1 MGLLSGKSV
10 AVIGATGGIGS
21 DIVASALGEGAS
33 VHAIGRDAARL
44 GGLAGNLASRSTLD
58 LSQPE
63 GWPQVIEALPA
74 LDGIVVCSGK
84 LDMSP
89 FRTLSPAKLEES
101 LQVNVMGPAML
112 TKSLLRSGKLAPSC
126 SVVFIGSIAGIRA
139 IPGNLSYATAKS
151 ALRGLVRNLALE
163 LAPRRIR
170 VNLVSPGLVLA
181 GMGVGIRDSLTE
193 AQIADYAKGYPL
205 GLGASRD
212 VSGPVLYLLSEH
224 SRWVTGQ
231 DHVVDGGATI
241 C

>member
-1 MGLLSGKSV
+1 MGLLEGKAV
-10 AVIGATGGIGS
+10 AVVGATGGLGS
-21 DIVASALGEGAS
+21 DIVASALEAGAL
-33 VHAIGRDAARL
+33 VHAIGRDARRL
-44 GGLAGNLASRSTLD
+44 GALPGNLVSRCALD
-58 LSQPE
+58 LGQPD
-63 GWPQVIEALPA
+63 GWPATVEALPP
-74 LDGIVVCSGK
+74 LDGLVVCSGK
-84 LDMSP
+84 LDIAP

-112 TKSLLRSGKLAPSC
+112 VRSLLRSGKLSPGC

-163 LAPRRIR
+163 LASQRIR

-193 AQIADYAKGYPL
+193 AQIAEYAKGYPL
-205 GLGASRD
+205 GLGAARD
-212 VSGPVLYLLSEH
+212 VSGPVLYLLSRH